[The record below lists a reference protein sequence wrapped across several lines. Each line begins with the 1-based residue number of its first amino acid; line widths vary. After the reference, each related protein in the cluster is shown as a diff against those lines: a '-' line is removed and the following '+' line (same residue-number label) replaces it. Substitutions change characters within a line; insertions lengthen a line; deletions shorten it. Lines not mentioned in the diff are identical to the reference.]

1 MIKLRI
7 YAYKQIA
14 FEKSHSENI
23 DPRGIITCD
32 IVIGDGGI
40 LSKKVEMPLSLKNLE
55 QEMAKAVMNIVYN
68 PDLSEIVDAETDPIE
83 IKIDRMEGDSI
94 IIPSISSLPKNVR
107 VVVKESITI
116 QREDFNLN
124 ELNKFIALEIIKH
137 RVH

>member
-1 MIKLRI
+1 
-7 YAYKQIA
+7 
-14 FEKSHSENI
+14 
-23 DPRGIITCD
+23 
-32 IVIGDGGI
+32 
-40 LSKKVEMPLSLKNLE
+40 MPLSLKNLE

>member
-14 FEKSHSENI
+14 FEESHSRKT
-23 DPRGIITCD
+23 DPKGIITCD

-40 LSKKVEMPLSLKNLE
+40 LNKKIEMPLSFKNLE
-55 QEMAKAVMNIVYN
+55 QEMAKAVMNIIYD
-68 PDLSEIVDAETDPIE
+68 PDLSEIVDEETDPIE
-83 IKIDRMEGDSI
+83 IKVDRMEGDSI

-124 ELNKFIALEIIKH
+124 VLNNFIALEIIKR